1 MLGRRFFEGEVEG
14 DKVEAAAIRVGR
26 RHKVKTPINRQ
37 RRPDTWSK
45 VMDKLKV
52 SSTDKENL
60 EWQ

>member
-1 MLGRRFFEGEVEG
+1 MVGRRLFERGEGGDAVE
-14 DKVEAAAIRVGR
+14 AAIRVGR